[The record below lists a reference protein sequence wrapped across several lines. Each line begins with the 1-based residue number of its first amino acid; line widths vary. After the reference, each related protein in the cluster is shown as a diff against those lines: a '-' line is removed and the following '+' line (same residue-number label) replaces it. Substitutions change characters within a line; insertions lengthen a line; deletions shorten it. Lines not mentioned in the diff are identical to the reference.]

1 MTAATTKIESLE
13 KLLTT
18 PANVEVEEGSARSSE
33 QAAEVT
39 TQSPP
44 QQATVQPISQQIVQ
58 KFGRFKMDQN
68 TWVFNGTKDENIRDW
83 LFQVKDQ
90 LDKSDMP
97 STEWLSYLT
106 NFMNKNYVLPHAQNL
121 QKLYNNKTPWN
132 VFENKMIQLFEHPDY
147 QRKLKSQ

>member
-1 MTAATTKIESLE
+1 MHDLGVRISALSNMDLESTNNQSTIASVIEDFSKLIIFYKTDMTAATTKIESLE

-33 QAAEVT
+33 QAAEET

-44 QQATVQPISQQIVQ
+44 QQAPVQPISQQIVQ

-97 STEWLSYLT
+97 STEW
-106 NFMNKNYVLPHAQNL
+106 FLPD
-121 QKLYNNKTPWN
+121 KFY
-132 VFENKMIQLFEHPDY
+132 E
-147 QRKLKSQ
+147 